1 MEHARQKLCQKEQV
15 CSQTD
20 KKCIGEGV
28 GREAQESLQRG
39 NKTQCSLVQG
49 GVLLQELRVDGPL
62 QGFLLIGSF
71 PWALVF
77 SAGKV
82 MAPATLG
89 CMLWRGLVGKIRGKQ

>member
-1 MEHARQKLCQKEQV
+1 M
-15 CSQTD
+15 
-20 KKCIGEGV
+20 
-28 GREAQESLQRG
+28 
-39 NKTQCSLVQG
+39 
-49 GVLLQELRVDGPL
+49 QELRVDGPL

-89 CMLWRGLVGKIRGKQ
+89 CMLWRGLVGNIRGKQ